1 MKNIEKDRRI
11 LRISKMA
18 RKKFI
23 RRNHDKH
30 KRLGGRRK
38 KLVWRRPK
46 GIHNKMRER
55 RRGYPQ
61 RPEMGMKNYRK
72 ETKLIG
78 NMNDILSIR
87 KGEEII
93 IAKVGRKLRNSLED
107 KAKEIGA
114 KIINQR
120 KVKETGK

>member
-1 MKNIEKDRRI
+1 M
-11 LRISKMA
+11 

-61 RPEMGMKNYRK
+61 RPEMGMRNYGK
-72 ETKLIG
+72 EIRLIG
-78 NMNDILSIR
+78 NMNEMMTVKR
-87 KGEEII
+87 GEEIML
-93 IAKVGRKLRNSLED
+93 AKVGGKLRNSLET

-114 KIINQR
+114 KIANNR
-120 KVKETGK
+120 KTGEKIQ

>member
-1 MKNIEKDRRI
+1 M
-11 LRISKMA
+11 

-72 ETKLIG
+72 ETRVIG
-78 NMNDILSIR
+78 NMNQMLSVK

-93 IAKVGRKLRNSLED
+93 VAKVGRKLRNILEN
-107 KAKEIGA
+107 KAKETGA

-120 KVKETGK
+120 KTVETVK

>member
-1 MKNIEKDRRI
+1 M
-11 LRISKMA
+11 

-61 RPEMGMKNYRK
+61 RPEIGMRNYGK
-72 ETKLIG
+72 ETRLIG
-78 NMNDILSIR
+78 NMKEMMGVKR
-87 KGEEII
+87 GEEII
-93 IAKVGRKLRNSLED
+93 LAKVGRKLRRELEE
-107 KAKEIGA
+107 KAKELEA

-120 KVKETGK
+120 KSEEKKYNEK